1 MDNSNLLIKNILDNK
16 DDIKKMSDLFSNTN
30 SLAIPLGLALSKN
43 SNIKRDYDKHL
54 KDGEVDNSI
63 FEKLI
68 NLVST
73 DNYKP
78 KISIK
83 EQIISH
89 MEGKQFT
96 KKNKKSKK
104 LNKSRKNYI

>member
-1 MDNSNLLIKNILDNK
+1 
-16 DDIKKMSDLFSNTN
+16 
-30 SLAIPLGLALSKN
+30 
-43 SNIKRDYDKHL
+43 
-54 KDGEVDNSI
+54 
-63 FEKLI
+63 
-68 NLVST
+68 VST

-104 LNKSRKNYI
+104 LNKSRKN